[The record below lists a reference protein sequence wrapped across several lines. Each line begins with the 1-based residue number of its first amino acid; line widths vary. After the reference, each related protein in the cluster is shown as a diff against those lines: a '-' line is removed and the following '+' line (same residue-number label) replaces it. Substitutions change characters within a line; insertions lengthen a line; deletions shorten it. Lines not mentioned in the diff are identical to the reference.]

1 MLNIDE
7 KQTVANAKRII
18 STYENYKRL
27 SQRDMDDDVT
37 KDALKHV
44 EAINSSLDK
53 TNSDLYKFILENRF
67 INKYKCS
74 DIAKHVG
81 LGHSQF
87 GRKQHEALIAFAE
100 AYPLESLI
108 VLEEV

>member
-7 KQTVANAKRII
+7 KQTVANSKRVI
-18 STYENYKRL
+18 SSYENYKRL
-27 SQRDMDDDVT
+27 SQRDVDNDVT

-44 EAINSSLDK
+44 EAIESSLEQ

-67 INKYKCS
+67 INGYKYL

-87 GRKQHEALIAFAE
+87 GRKQHEALLAFAE
-100 AYPLESLI
+100 AYPLENLI
-108 VLEEV
+108 VLQEV